1 MIILMLIHYSC
12 AYDNIALSKEGFKL
26 LIRQLKSQSVLF
38 FQEQHQSYHEKLETW
53 AACPNEV
60 LTSKAKGIENLKEK
74 LIDLRN
80 AKTMADE
87 KMKTSDDTTSSTMQI
102 LKFLRHLKLY
112 H

>member
-1 MIILMLIHYSC
+1 M
-12 AYDNIALSKEGFKL
+12 
-26 LIRQLKSQSVLF
+26 
-38 FQEQHQSYHEKLETW
+38 
-53 AACPNEV
+53 

-102 LKFLRHLKLY
+102 LKFCEALEVVSLILKTIEDKFSWHLIQDRLCSVLLEQLRFPVNMCIVLEWVSGA
-112 H
+112 